1 MKGKVFD
8 PLVITEVRR
17 VVQLQVLH
25 TSQFVPL
32 MFADPLQVRNVW
44 WLMN

>member
-8 PLVITEVRR
+8 ALVITEVRR

-25 TSQFVPL
+25 TSQFGPL
-32 MFADPLQVRNVW
+32 MFAHPLKVRNVL